1 MEPRIAVLMNYY
13 ANEWH
18 TTAHGDK
25 RPLLEDACR
34 VLGVSDK
41 TFYRY
46 LKQLRPTVRKRRADA
61 GGTGLTLDEARAI
74 SAYLM
79 EGFRLNNKRKAIK
92 LEIAVKTLRAEG
104 KIIAGQIDPETGE
117 IKFLSL
123 SAIHRALRDYNLH
136 PSQLRVSEPSNK
148 LATEHPNQLWQID
161 GSVCVLYYLPDGSHV
176 IEELDEGKH
185 YKNKPQNLK
194 AIEERRVI
202 RYVLTD
208 HTTNVTRFKYY
219 PHAESAE
226 HSVDFLCWAMA
237 PKANPADP
245 FHGRPAKLYVDPGA
259 TAGGLV
265 ARLCIRLGIELVV
278 HKARN
283 AKATG
288 SVENG
293 QWRVESEFE
302 QGLRFQRQRINSFD
316 TLNALAEV
324 WQLHYN
330 ATAKM
335 GRHGMAR
342 FEAWMYITAAQL
354 VVTTSAARLKDLAS
368 SEPEQRIVSPNLTV
382 SFDGKIWSVR
392 EVPGVMVKGKIPVCW
407 HPYRDC
413 AMAVSQ
419 DADGRELHIELADVT
434 GMVDPQQGQWGFQ
447 TNANKAGTFATMPDT
462 VGERNRKELALMA
475 SGSSTHE
482 EDKKKR
488 RKVKEYMPFNGEVNP
503 FKTAETAQL
512 PSYIDKRGTV
522 LDMPTPRVETLPLTV
537 VHAAQLLMARLA
549 EAGIDWTAGHMKS
562 LRGRYP
568 EGVPE
573 AALDGLLEEFNGQ
586 ALRPKLAIVR

>member
-1 MEPRIAVLMNYY
+1 MEPRIATLMHHY
-13 ANEWH
+13 ANQWH
-18 TTAHGDK
+18 ATAHGDK

-41 TFYRY
+41 TFYRW
-46 LKQLRPTVRKRRADA
+46 LKQLRPQPRKRRTDA
-61 GGTGLTLDEARAI
+61 GGTALPIEEAKLI

-79 EGFRLNNKRKAIK
+79 EGYRLNNKRKAIP
-92 LEIAVKTLRAEG
+92 LETAVAVLREN
-104 KIIAGQIDPETGE
+104 GQVLAVSTNQETGE
-117 IKFLSL
+117 IKPLSL
-123 SAIHRALRDYNLH
+123 SAVHRALKHYHLH
-136 PSQLRVSEPSNK
+136 PTQLRVPESSNK

-161 GSVCVLYYLPDGSHV
+161 GSVCILYYLPDGTHV

-226 HSVDFLCWAMA
+226 HSVDFFCWAMA

-245 FHGRPAKLYVDPGA
+245 FHGRPFKLYVDPGA
-259 TAGGLV
+259 VAGGLV
-265 ARLCIRLGIELVV
+265 QRLCIRMGIELVV

-293 QWRVESEFE
+293 QWRVESLFE

-316 TLNALAEV
+316 ALNALAEV

-342 FEAWMYITAAQL
+342 FEAWMHITAAQL
-354 VVTTSAARLKDLAS
+354 VVTREAAILKDLAT
-368 SEPEQRIVSPNLTV
+368 SEPEQRTVSSNLTV

-392 EVPGVMVKGKIPVCW
+392 DVPGVMVKAKVLVCW

-413 AMAVSQ
+413 AMAVTL
-419 DADGRELHIELADVT
+419 DAEGRETHIELADVT
-434 GMVDPQQGQWGFQ
+434 GMVDPAQGLWGFQ
-447 TNANKAGTFATMPDT
+447 ANANKVGTFASMPDT
-462 VGERNRKELALMA
+462 VGEQNRKALALMA
-475 SGSSTHE
+475 SGSKTHD

-488 RKVKEYMPFNGEVNP
+488 RKTKGYMPFNGEVNP
-503 FKTAETAQL
+503 FKAAETAEL
-512 PSYIDKRGTV
+512 PSYINKRGTA
-522 LDMPTPRVETLPLTV
+522 LDMPTPRVEAIPLTV
-537 VHAAQLLMARLA
+537 VHAAQILMARLSDV
-549 EAGIDWTAGHMKS
+549 GIDWTAEHMKT
-562 LRGRYP
+562 LRSRYP

-573 AALDGLLEEFNGQ
+573 AALDRLLDEFV
-586 ALRPKLAIVR
+586 AWTARPKLAVVK

>member
-1 MEPRIAVLMNYY
+1 MEPRIAVLMHHY
-13 ANEWH
+13 ANQWH
-18 TTAHGDK
+18 ATAHGDK
-25 RPLLEDACR
+25 RPLLEDAMR

-41 TFYRY
+41 TFYRW
-46 LKQLRPTVRKRRADA
+46 LKQMRPQPRKRRTDA
-61 GGTGLTLDEARAI
+61 GGTALPIEEAGVI

-79 EGFRLNNKRKAIK
+79 EGYRLNNKRKAIA
-92 LEIAVKTLRAEG
+92 LETAVTALRADG
-104 KIIAGQIDPETGE
+104 KIIAGQVDPSTGE
-117 IKFLSL
+117 IRDLSM
-123 SAIHRALRDYNLH
+123 SAIHRALYQYNLH
-136 PSQLRVSEPSNK
+136 PRQLRVAEPSTK

-226 HSVDFLCWAMA
+226 HSVDFFCWAMA

-245 FHGRPAKLYVDPGA
+245 FHGRPTKLYVDPGA

-265 ARLCIRLGIELVV
+265 QRLCVRMGIELVV

-293 QWRVESEFE
+293 QWRVESLFE
-302 QGLRFQRQRINSFD
+302 QGLRFQRQHINSFD
-316 TLNALAEV
+316 ALNALAEV

-330 ATAKM
+330 ATTKVK
-335 GRHGMAR
+335 RHGMAR
-342 FEAWMYITAAQL
+342 FEAWMHITTAQL
-354 VVTTSAARLKDLAS
+354 VVTREATILKDLAT
-368 SEPEQRIVSPNLTV
+368 SEPVDRTVSSNLTV

-392 EVPGVMVKGKIPVCW
+392 AVPGVMVKAKVLVCW

-413 AMAVSQ
+413 AMAVTL
-419 DADGRELHIELADVT
+419 DAEGRETHIELADVT
-434 GMVDPQQGQWGFQ
+434 GMVDPAQGLWGFQ
-447 TNANKAGTFATMPDT
+447 TNANKVGEYHAMPDT
-462 VGERNRKELALMA
+462 VGEQNRKELALMA
-475 SGSSTHE
+475 SGSKTHD

-488 RKVKEYMPFNGEVNP
+488 RKTQQYMPFDGEVNP
-503 FKTAETAQL
+503 FKAAETTEL
-512 PSYIDKRGTV
+512 PSYINKRGTV
-522 LDMPTPRVETLPLTV
+522 LDMPTPRVEAIPLTV
-537 VHAAQLLMARLA
+537 VHAAQILMARLA
-549 EAGIDWTAGHMKS
+549 EAGIDWTVEHMKT
-562 LRGRYP
+562 LRGRFP
-568 EGVPE
+568 GGVPE
-573 AALDGLLEEFNGQ
+573 VALDGLVDEFV
-586 ALRPKLAIVR
+586 AWTARPKLAVVK